1 MARNWLS
8 AAFNQATILHSLER
22 NFLLMLILSTIYGW
36 EPRGPSKNGYLQLEN
51 LPIRADFLEFHY
63 GHSTPVI
70 ILRRLYPHD
79 FKLIYTVQYCD
90 QLRDTPYRFCGYHNI
105 EGTTQ
110 GLTAFPWLPSKY
122 YRLTIFPLGD
132 IGSSGIKEKFFAL
145 GILDTRTCENCYI
158 NTNMY
163 VEGGNELNLT
173 YKMAPKIDELAMLH
187 IDIGEAVTRCPSYP
201 RHSVEV
207 TLDYITSFGGGGR
220 FIAYKCFQRKFRLMV
235 PIVGQAAPAVQLNG
249 YISCPRQPRI
259 KIFGKTVGFPITG
272 ETSNRRVYKRHL
284 VDLLYDFPEARA
296 LLADIHIK
304 GMNVTAANGQLVS
317 FVELRIM
324 NASDLTYVDIND
336 DEDAFGMV
344 HLKVKSARPVKAYT
358 VWAQGKRN
366 GTAEMLFHDFNVSM
380 WITSNGSIAGHRLQ
394 LTYELTNV
402 SGIHMETTQERINW
416 VRQWENETLWNSV
429 RAAAAEAGLLI
440 REIFE
445 NLTSIVNMPT
455 YTKFYSFRNNK

>member
-110 GLTAFPWLPSKY
+110 
-122 YRLTIFPLGD
+122 D
-132 IGSSGIKEKFFAL
+132 
-145 GILDTRTCENCYI
+145 
-158 NTNMY
+158 MY